1 VRMIRE
7 GDTVPVLESFKVT
20 HYLEEAM
27 A

>member
-1 VRMIRE
+1 MIRE